1 VQPQVAKIEAIL
13 KQVAQ
18 ARHQPP
24 ITRSR

>member
-1 VQPQVAKIEAIL
+1 VQRQVAKIEAIL
-13 KQVAQ
+13 QQVAQ